1 MSIVSTKDIA
11 YSNKRAVIQALCE
24 KNALSR
30 VELARE
36 LSLSPSTVTT
46 IVQDLLQ
53 SKMVE
58 ESSERV
64 VTAGRSKTLLQLAPE
79 FGLLGLVRVSRQ
91 SQELILVDMTL
102 NEHARITLSEET
114 PSGETLLEGI
124 EAALTRLIVD
134 GAILKGIG
142 VLLEGDV
149 LESELSVMYSTGHDS
164 ATISLVQA
172 LKSTF
177 RVVVKQFEQ
186 SDFALSHVEST
197 DNIED
202 VSSYLHLSF
211 GPRVVAQVVCD
222 NTPLPMKEGLN
233 ADITQ
238 QLVTSDGLQ
247 LDALMNLI
255 SAVQSLFSV
264 EAVVVS
270 VPEEDTSTSLLK
282 TDALNKAL
290 STPALLV
297 QKFAQFDEF
306 PKLIVTRMTSR
317 NLLRDAVSALRFA
330 CLCPETV
337 QLWKQVL
344 VSGWH
349 PVSSA

>member
-24 KNALSR
+24 NNALSR

-64 VTAGRSKTLLQLAPE
+64 VTGGRSKTLLQLAPE

-124 EAALTRLIVD
+124 EAALTELIVD

-164 ATISLVQA
+164 ATISLLQA

-186 SDFALSHVEST
+186 SDFALSQVESSN
-197 DNIED
+197 NIED

-222 NTPLPMKEGLN
+222 NVPLPMKEGLN

-238 QLVTSDGLQ
+238 QLVTSDGLK

-264 EAVVVS
+264 DAVVVS
-270 VPEEDTSTSLLK
+270 VPEEDVSTSLLK

-297 QKFAQFDEF
+297 QKFAQFEEF

-337 QLWKQVL
+337 QLWRQVL

-349 PVSSA
+349 PVSSV

>member
-102 NEHARITLSEET
+102 NEHARITLSEEA

-124 EAALTRLIVD
+124 EAALTELIVD

-211 GPRVVAQVVCD
+211 GSRVVAQVVCD

-238 QLVTSDGLQ
+238 QLVSSDGLQ

-264 EAVVVS
+264 DAVVVS

-297 QKFAQFDEF
+297 QKFAQFEEF

-349 PVSSA
+349 PVSSV

>member
-102 NEHARITLSEET
+102 NEHARITLSEEA

-124 EAALTRLIVD
+124 EAALTELIVD

-177 RVVVKQFEQ
+177 RVVLKQFEQ

-211 GPRVVAQVVCD
+211 GSRVVAQVVCD

-238 QLVTSDGLQ
+238 QLVSSDGLQ

-264 EAVVVS
+264 DAVVVS

-297 QKFAQFDEF
+297 QKFAQFEEF

-349 PVSSA
+349 PVSSV

>member
-1 MSIVSTKDIA
+1 M
-11 YSNKRAVIQALCE
+11 
-24 KNALSR
+24 
-30 VELARE
+30 
-36 LSLSPSTVTT
+36 
-46 IVQDLLQ
+46 
-53 SKMVE
+53 
-58 ESSERV
+58 
-64 VTAGRSKTLLQLAPE
+64 
-79 FGLLGLVRVSRQ
+79 
-91 SQELILVDMTL
+91 DMTL
-102 NEHARITLSEET
+102 NEHARITLSEEA

-124 EAALTRLIVD
+124 EAALTELIVD

-211 GPRVVAQVVCD
+211 GSRVVAQVVCD

-238 QLVTSDGLQ
+238 QLVSSDGLQ

-264 EAVVVS
+264 DAVVVS

-297 QKFAQFDEF
+297 QKFAQFEEF

-349 PVSSA
+349 PVSSV

>member
-102 NEHARITLSEET
+102 NEHARITLSEEA

-124 EAALTRLIVD
+124 EAAFTELIVD

>member
-124 EAALTRLIVD
+124 EAAFTELIVD

-222 NTPLPMKEGLN
+222 NTSLPMKEGLN

-264 EAVVVS
+264 DAVVVS
-270 VPEEDTSTSLLK
+270 VPEEDVSTSLLK

-297 QKFAQFDEF
+297 QKFAQFEAF

-317 NLLRDAVSALRFA
+317 NLLIDAVSALRFA

-337 QLWKQVL
+337 QLWKRAL
-344 VSGWH
+344 VSGWR
-349 PVSSA
+349 PVSST

>member
-102 NEHARITLSEET
+102 NEHARVTLSEEA

-124 EAALTRLIVD
+124 EAALTELIVD
-134 GAILKGIG
+134 GAVLKGIG

-186 SDFALSHVEST
+186 SDFALSHIEST

-211 GPRVVAQVVCD
+211 GSRVVAQVVCD
-222 NTPLPMKEGLN
+222 NAPLPMKEGLN

-238 QLVTSDGLQ
+238 QLVTSDGLK

-297 QKFAQFDEF
+297 QKFAQFEEF

-330 CLCPETV
+330 CLCPETI

-349 PVSSA
+349 PVSSV

>member
-102 NEHARITLSEET
+102 NEHAHVTLSEEA
-114 PSGETLLEGI
+114 PSGETLFEGI
-124 EAALTRLIVD
+124 EAALTELIVD
-134 GAILKGIG
+134 GAVLKGIG

-211 GPRVVAQVVCD
+211 GSRVVAQVVCD
-222 NTPLPMKEGLN
+222 NAPLPMKEGLN

-238 QLVTSDGLQ
+238 QFVTSDGLK

-264 EAVVVS
+264 DAVVVS
-270 VPEEDTSTSLLK
+270 VPEEDVSTSLLK

-297 QKFAQFDEF
+297 QKFAQFEEF

-337 QLWKQVL
+337 QLWRQVL

-349 PVSSA
+349 PVSSV

>member
-102 NEHARITLSEET
+102 NEHARVTLSEDA

-124 EAALTRLIVD
+124 EAALTELIAD

-186 SDFALSHVEST
+186 SDFALSHIEST
-197 DNIED
+197 DNIEG

-211 GPRVVAQVVCD
+211 GSRVVAQVVCD
-222 NTPLPMKEGLN
+222 NAPLPMKEGLN

-238 QLVTSDGLQ
+238 QLVTSDGLK

-264 EAVVVS
+264 DAVVVS
-270 VPEEDTSTSLLK
+270 VPEEDVSTSLIK

-337 QLWKQVL
+337 QLWKRAL
-344 VSGWH
+344 VSGWR
-349 PVSSA
+349 PVSST

>member
-11 YSNKRAVIQALCE
+11 YSNKRAVIKALCE

-79 FGLLGLVRVSRQ
+79 FGLLGLIRVSRQ

-102 NEHARITLSEET
+102 NEHARVTLSEEA

-124 EAALTRLIVD
+124 EAALTELIVD

-186 SDFALSHVEST
+186 SDFVLSHVEST
-197 DNIED
+197 DNIEG

-222 NTPLPMKEGLN
+222 NAPLPMKEGLN

-238 QLVTSDGLQ
+238 QLVTSDGLK

-264 EAVVVS
+264 DAVVVS
-270 VPEEDTSTSLLK
+270 VPEEDVSTSLLK
-282 TDALNKAL
+282 TDVLNKAL

-297 QKFAQFDEF
+297 QKFAQFEDF

-349 PVSSA
+349 PVSSV

>member
-102 NEHARITLSEET
+102 NEHARVTLSEDA

-124 EAALTRLIVD
+124 EAALTELIAD

-186 SDFALSHVEST
+186 SDFVLSHVEST
-197 DNIED
+197 DNIEG

-222 NTPLPMKEGLN
+222 NAPLPMKEGLN

-238 QLVTSDGLQ
+238 QLVTSDGLK

-264 EAVVVS
+264 DAVVVS
-270 VPEEDTSTSLLK
+270 VPEEDTSISSLK
-282 TDALNKAL
+282 TDTLNKAL
-290 STPALLV
+290 STPAFLV
-297 QKFAQFDEF
+297 QKFAQFEEF

-317 NLLRDAVSALRFA
+317 NLLIDAVSALRFA

-337 QLWKQVL
+337 QLWKRAL
-344 VSGWH
+344 VSGWR

>member
-124 EAALTRLIVD
+124 EAALTELIVD

-164 ATISLVQA
+164 ATISLLQA

-186 SDFALSHVEST
+186 SDFALSQVESSN
-197 DNIED
+197 NIED

-222 NTPLPMKEGLN
+222 NVPLPMKEGLN

-238 QLVTSDGLQ
+238 QLVTSDGLK

-255 SAVQSLFSV
+255 SAVQNLFSV
-264 EAVVVS
+264 DAVVVS
-270 VPEEDTSTSLLK
+270 VPEEDVSTSLLK

-297 QKFAQFDEF
+297 QKFAQFEEF

-337 QLWKQVL
+337 QLWRQVL

-349 PVSSA
+349 PVSSV

>member
-124 EAALTRLIVD
+124 EAALTELIVD

-164 ATISLVQA
+164 ATISLLQA

-186 SDFALSHVEST
+186 SDFALSQVESSN
-197 DNIED
+197 NIED

-222 NTPLPMKEGLN
+222 NAPLPMKEGLN

-238 QLVTSDGLQ
+238 QLVTSDGLK

-255 SAVQSLFSV
+255 STVQSLFSV
-264 EAVVVS
+264 DAIVVS
-270 VPEEDTSTSLLK
+270 VPEEDVSTSLLK

-297 QKFAQFDEF
+297 QKFAQFEEF

-317 NLLRDAVSALRFA
+317 NLLIDAVSALRFA

-337 QLWKQVL
+337 QLWKRAL
-344 VSGWH
+344 VSGWR
-349 PVSSA
+349 PVSST

>member
-102 NEHARITLSEET
+102 NEHACVTLSEEA

-124 EAALTRLIVD
+124 EAALTELIVD

-164 ATISLVQA
+164 ATISLLQA
-172 LKSTF
+172 LESAF
-177 RVVVKQFEQ
+177 RIVVKQFEQ

>member
-102 NEHARITLSEET
+102 NEHARITLSEEA

-124 EAALTRLIVD
+124 EAAFTELIVD

-247 LDALMNLI
+247 LDALMNFI

>member
-102 NEHARITLSEET
+102 NEHARVTLSEDA

-124 EAALTRLIVD
+124 EAALTELIAD

-197 DNIED
+197 DNIEG

-222 NTPLPMKEGLN
+222 NVPLPMKEGLN

-238 QLVTSDGLQ
+238 QLVTSDGLK

-264 EAVVVS
+264 DAVVVS
-270 VPEEDTSTSLLK
+270 VPEEDVSTSLIK

-290 STPALLV
+290 STPAFLA
-297 QKFAQFDEF
+297 QKFAQFEAF

-317 NLLRDAVSALRFA
+317 NLLIDAVSALRFA

-337 QLWKQVL
+337 QLWKRAL
-344 VSGWH
+344 VSGWR
-349 PVSSA
+349 PVSST

>member
-11 YSNKRAVIQALCE
+11 YSNKRAVIKALCE

-102 NEHARITLSEET
+102 NEYARTTLSEEA

-124 EAALTRLIVD
+124 KTALTRLIVD
-134 GAILKGIG
+134 DAILKGIG

-172 LKSTF
+172 LESAF

-186 SDFALSHVEST
+186 SDFALSQVEGSNT
-197 DNIED
+197 IED

-211 GPRVVAQVVCD
+211 GTRVVAQVVSN

-233 ADITQ
+233 ADVTQ
-238 QLVTSDGLQ
+238 QLVSADGLQ

-264 EAVVVS
+264 DAVVVS
-270 VPEEDTSTSLLK
+270 VSEEDTFISSLK
-282 TDALNKAL
+282 TDALNKVL

-297 QKFAQFDEF
+297 QKFAQFEDF

-349 PVSSA
+349 PVSSV

>member
-102 NEHARITLSEET
+102 NEHARITLSEEA

-124 EAALTRLIVD
+124 EAALTELIAD

-197 DNIED
+197 DNIEG

-222 NTPLPMKEGLN
+222 NVPLPMKEGLN

-238 QLVTSDGLQ
+238 QLVTSDGLK

-264 EAVVVS
+264 DAVVVS
-270 VPEEDTSTSLLK
+270 VPEEDVSTSLLK
-282 TDALNKAL
+282 TDVLNKAL

-297 QKFAQFDEF
+297 QKFAQFEEF

-349 PVSSA
+349 PVSSV

>member
-102 NEHARITLSEET
+102 NEHARVTLSEEA

-124 EAALTRLIVD
+124 EAALTELIVD
-134 GAILKGIG
+134 GTILKGIG

-197 DNIED
+197 DNIEG

-222 NTPLPMKEGLN
+222 NAPLPMKEGLN

-238 QLVTSDGLQ
+238 QLVTSDGLK

-264 EAVVVS
+264 DAVVVS
-270 VPEEDTSTSLLK
+270 VSEEDTSISSLK
-282 TDALNKAL
+282 TNALNKAL

-297 QKFAQFDEF
+297 QKFAQFEEF
-306 PKLIVTRMTSR
+306 PKLIVTRMNSR

-337 QLWKQVL
+337 QLWRQVL

-349 PVSSA
+349 PVSSV

>member
-53 SKMVE
+53 SKLVE

-79 FGLLGLVRVSRQ
+79 FGLLGLIRVSRQ
-91 SQELILVDMTL
+91 KQELVLVDMAL
-102 NEHARITLSEET
+102 NEWARTTLSEGF
-114 PSGETLLEGI
+114 PSGETLLEGTKV
-124 EAALTRLIVD
+124 ALTNLIVD

-149 LESELSVMYSTGHDS
+149 QESELSVMYSTGHDS

-172 LKSTF
+172 LESTF

-186 SDFALSHVEST
+186 SDFALSQVEGA
-197 DNIED
+197 DNID
-202 VSSYLHLSF
+202 DIASYFHLSF
-211 GPRVVAQVVCD
+211 GTRIVAQVVC
-222 NTPLPMKEGLN
+222 NNVPLPMKEGLN
-233 ADITQ
+233 ADVTQ
-238 QLVTSDGLQ
+238 QLVTADGLQ
-247 LDALMNLI
+247 LDKLMNLVRT
-255 SAVQSLFSV
+255 VQSLFSFD
-264 EAVVVS
+264 AVVVS
-270 VPEEDTSTSLLK
+270 VPEEESSTSSFK
-282 TDALNKAL
+282 TDALSKAL
-290 STPALLV
+290 STPAILA
-297 QKFAQFDEF
+297 QKFAQFEDF

-317 NLLRDAVSALRFA
+317 NLLKDAVSALRFA

-337 QLWKQVL
+337 QLWKRVL

>member
-102 NEHARITLSEET
+102 NEHARVTLSEEA

-124 EAALTRLIVD
+124 EAALIRLIVD

-197 DNIED
+197 DNIEG

-222 NTPLPMKEGLN
+222 NAPLPMKEGLN

-238 QLVTSDGLQ
+238 QLVTSDGLK

-264 EAVVVS
+264 DAVVVS
-270 VPEEDTSTSLLK
+270 VPEEDTSISSLK
-282 TDALNKAL
+282 TDTLNKAL
-290 STPALLV
+290 STPAFLA
-297 QKFAQFDEF
+297 QKFAQFEAF

-317 NLLRDAVSALRFA
+317 NLLIDAVSALRFA

-337 QLWKQVL
+337 QLWKRAL
-344 VSGWH
+344 VSGWR
-349 PVSSA
+349 PVSST

>member
-102 NEHARITLSEET
+102 NEHARITLSEEA

-124 EAALTRLIVD
+124 EAALTELIVD
-134 GAILKGIG
+134 SAILKGIG

-164 ATISLVQA
+164 ATISLLQA

-186 SDFALSHVEST
+186 SDFALSQVESSN
-197 DNIED
+197 NIED

-222 NTPLPMKEGLN
+222 NVPLPMKEGLN

-238 QLVTSDGLQ
+238 QLVTSDGLK

-264 EAVVVS
+264 DAVVVS
-270 VPEEDTSTSLLK
+270 VPEEDVSTSLLK

-297 QKFAQFDEF
+297 QKFAQFEAF

-349 PVSSA
+349 PVSSV

>member
-102 NEHARITLSEET
+102 NEHARVTLSEDA

-124 EAALTRLIVD
+124 EAALTELIAD

-197 DNIED
+197 DNIEG

-222 NTPLPMKEGLN
+222 NAPLPMKEGLN

-238 QLVTSDGLQ
+238 QLVSSDGLQ

-264 EAVVVS
+264 DAVVVS

-297 QKFAQFDEF
+297 QKFAQFEEF

-349 PVSSA
+349 PVSSV

>member
-102 NEHARITLSEET
+102 NEHARITLSEEA

-124 EAALTRLIVD
+124 EVALTELIVD

-211 GPRVVAQVVCD
+211 GSRVVAQVVCD

-238 QLVTSDGLQ
+238 QLVSSDGLQ

-264 EAVVVS
+264 DAVVVS

-297 QKFAQFDEF
+297 QKFAQFEEF

-349 PVSSA
+349 PVSSV

>member
-102 NEHARITLSEET
+102 NEHAHVTLSEEA
-114 PSGETLLEGI
+114 PSGETLFEGI
-124 EAALTRLIVD
+124 EAALTELIVD
-134 GAILKGIG
+134 GAVLKGIG

-197 DNIED
+197 DNIKD

-211 GPRVVAQVVCD
+211 GPRVLAQVVCD
-222 NTPLPMKEGLN
+222 NVPLPMKEGLN

-238 QLVTSDGLQ
+238 QLVTSDGLK

-255 SAVQSLFSV
+255 STVQSLFSLD
-264 EAVVVS
+264 AVVVS
-270 VPEEDTSTSLLK
+270 VPEEDISTTLIK
-282 TDALNKAL
+282 EDTLNKAL
-290 STPALLV
+290 STPAFLA
-297 QKFAQFDEF
+297 QKFAQFEAF

-317 NLLRDAVSALRFA
+317 NLLIDAVSALRFA

-337 QLWKQVL
+337 QLWKRVL
-344 VSGWH
+344 VSGWR
-349 PVSSA
+349 PASST

>member
-53 SKMVE
+53 SKLVE

-79 FGLLGLVRVSRQ
+79 FGLLGLIRVSRQ
-91 SQELILVDMTL
+91 KQELVLVDMAL
-102 NEHARITLSEET
+102 NEWARTTLSEGF
-114 PSGETLLEGI
+114 PSGETLLEGTKV
-124 EAALTRLIVD
+124 ALTNLIVD

-149 LESELSVMYSTGHDS
+149 RESELSVMYSTGHDF

-172 LKSTF
+172 LESTF

-186 SDFALSHVEST
+186 SDFALSQVESA
-197 DNIED
+197 DNID
-202 VSSYLHLSF
+202 DIASYFHLSF
-211 GPRVVAQVVCD
+211 GTRVVAQVVC
-222 NTPLPMKEGLN
+222 NNVPLPMKEGLN
-233 ADITQ
+233 ADVTQ
-238 QLVTSDGLQ
+238 QLVTADGLQ
-247 LDALMNLI
+247 IDKLMNLV
-255 SAVQSLFSV
+255 STVQGLFSFD
-264 EAVVVS
+264 AVVVS
-270 VPEEDTSTSLLK
+270 VPEEEGSISSFKPDVLS
-282 TDALNKAL
+282 KAL
-290 STPALLV
+290 STPAILA
-297 QKFAQFDEF
+297 QKFAQFEDF

-317 NLLRDAVSALRFA
+317 NLLKDAVSALRFA

-337 QLWKQVL
+337 QLWKRVL

-349 PVSSA
+349 PVSST

>member
-58 ESSERV
+58 ESLERV

-102 NEHARITLSEET
+102 NEHARITLSEEA

-124 EAALTRLIVD
+124 EAALTELIVD

-197 DNIED
+197 DNIEG

-222 NTPLPMKEGLN
+222 NAPLPMKEGLN

-238 QLVTSDGLQ
+238 QLVTSDGLK

-255 SAVQSLFSV
+255 STVQSLFSV
-264 EAVVVS
+264 DAVVVS
-270 VPEEDTSTSLLK
+270 VPEEDVSTSLLK

-297 QKFAQFDEF
+297 QKFAQFEEF

-349 PVSSA
+349 PVSSV

>member
-91 SQELILVDMTL
+91 SQELVLVDMTL
-102 NEHARITLSEET
+102 NEHARVMLSEEA

-124 EAALTRLIVD
+124 EAALTELIVD
-134 GAILKGIG
+134 GTILKGIG

-197 DNIED
+197 DNIEG

-211 GPRVVAQVVCD
+211 GPRIVAQVVCD
-222 NTPLPMKEGLN
+222 NVPLPMKEGLN

-238 QLVTSDGLQ
+238 QLVTSDGLK

-264 EAVVVS
+264 DAVVVS
-270 VPEEDTSTSLLK
+270 VPEEDVSTSLLK
-282 TDALNKAL
+282 TDVLNKAL

-297 QKFAQFDEF
+297 QKFAQFEEF

>member
-102 NEHARITLSEET
+102 NEHARVMLSEEA

-124 EAALTRLIVD
+124 GAALTELIVD
-134 GAILKGIG
+134 GTILKGIG

-186 SDFALSHVEST
+186 SDFALSHAEST
-197 DNIED
+197 DNIEG

-222 NTPLPMKEGLN
+222 NAPLPMKEGLN

-238 QLVTSDGLQ
+238 QLVTSDGLK

-255 SAVQSLFSV
+255 STVQSLFSV
-264 EAVVVS
+264 DAVVVS
-270 VPEEDTSTSLLK
+270 VPEEDVSTSLLK

-297 QKFAQFDEF
+297 QKFAQFEEF

-349 PVSSA
+349 PVSSV

>member
-102 NEHARITLSEET
+102 NELARVTLSEEA

-124 EAALTRLIVD
+124 EAALTELIVD

-186 SDFALSHVEST
+186 SDFALSQVESSN
-197 DNIED
+197 NIED

-211 GPRVVAQVVCD
+211 GSRVVAQVVCD

-238 QLVTSDGLQ
+238 QLVSSDGLQ

-264 EAVVVS
+264 DAVVVS

-297 QKFAQFDEF
+297 QKFAQFEEF

-349 PVSSA
+349 PVSSV

>member
-102 NEHARITLSEET
+102 NEHARVTLSEEA

-124 EAALTRLIVD
+124 EAALTELIVD

-186 SDFALSHVEST
+186 SDFALSHIEST

-211 GPRVVAQVVCD
+211 GSRVVAQVVCD
-222 NTPLPMKEGLN
+222 NAPLPMKEGLN

-238 QLVTSDGLQ
+238 QLVTSDGLK

-264 EAVVVS
+264 DAVVVS
-270 VPEEDTSTSLLK
+270 VPEEDVSTSLLK

-297 QKFAQFDEF
+297 QKFAQFEEF

-337 QLWKQVL
+337 QLWRQVL

-349 PVSSA
+349 PVSSV

>member
-91 SQELILVDMTL
+91 SQELILMDMTL
-102 NEHARITLSEET
+102 NEHARITLSEEA
-114 PSGETLLEGI
+114 PSGETLLEEI
-124 EAALTRLIVD
+124 EAALTELIVD

-186 SDFALSHVEST
+186 SDFALSHIEST

-222 NTPLPMKEGLN
+222 NAPLPMKEGLN

-238 QLVTSDGLQ
+238 QLVTSDGLK

-264 EAVVVS
+264 DAVVVS
-270 VPEEDTSTSLLK
+270 VPEEDVSTSLIK

-349 PVSSA
+349 PVSSV

>member
-24 KNALSR
+24 KSALSR

-64 VTAGRSKTLLQLAPE
+64 VTSGRSKTLLQLAPE

-102 NEHARITLSEET
+102 NEHARVTLSEEAS
-114 PSGETLLEGI
+114 SGETLLEGI
-124 EAALTRLIVD
+124 EAALTELIAD

-197 DNIED
+197 DNIEG

-222 NTPLPMKEGLN
+222 NAPLPMKEGLN

-238 QLVTSDGLQ
+238 QLVTSDGLK

-255 SAVQSLFSV
+255 STVQSLFSV
-264 EAVVVS
+264 DAVVVS
-270 VPEEDTSTSLLK
+270 VPEEDVSTSLLK

-290 STPALLV
+290 STPAFLV
-297 QKFAQFDEF
+297 QKFAQFEAF

-317 NLLRDAVSALRFA
+317 NLLIDAVSALRFA

-337 QLWKQVL
+337 QLWKRVL
-344 VSGWH
+344 VSGWR
-349 PVSSA
+349 PVSST

>member
-24 KNALSR
+24 KSALSR

-64 VTAGRSKTLLQLAPE
+64 VTSGRSKTLLQLAPE

-102 NEHARITLSEET
+102 NEHARVTLSEEA

-124 EAALTRLIVD
+124 EAALTELIAD

-197 DNIED
+197 DNIEG

-222 NTPLPMKEGLN
+222 NAPLPMKEGLN

-238 QLVTSDGLQ
+238 QLVTSDGLK

-255 SAVQSLFSV
+255 STVQSLFSV
-264 EAVVVS
+264 DAVVVS
-270 VPEEDTSTSLLK
+270 VPEEDVSTSLLK

-290 STPALLV
+290 STPAFLV
-297 QKFAQFDEF
+297 QKFAQFEAF

-317 NLLRDAVSALRFA
+317 NLLIDAVSALRFA

-349 PVSSA
+349 PVSSV

>member
-46 IVQDLLQ
+46 IVHDLLQ
-53 SKMVE
+53 SKLVE

-91 SQELILVDMTL
+91 SQELVFVDMAL
-102 NEHARITLSEET
+102 NEYARTTLSEEA
-114 PSGETLLEGI
+114 PSGETLLEGTKV
-124 EAALTRLIVD
+124 ALTNLIVD

-149 LESELSVMYSTGHDS
+149 QESELSVMYSTGHDF

-172 LKSTF
+172 LESTF

-186 SDFALSHVEST
+186 SDFALSQVEGAN
-197 DNIED
+197 NID
-202 VSSYLHLSF
+202 DIASYFHLSF
-211 GPRVVAQVVCD
+211 GTRVVAQVVC
-222 NTPLPMKEGLN
+222 NNVPLPMKEGLN
-233 ADITQ
+233 ADVTQ
-238 QLVTSDGLQ
+238 QLVTTDGLQ
-247 LDALMNLI
+247 LDKLMNLV
-255 SAVQSLFSV
+255 STVQSLFSFD
-264 EAVVVS
+264 AVVVS
-270 VPEEDTSTSLLK
+270 VPEEESSTSSFK
-282 TDALNKAL
+282 TDALSKAL
-290 STPALLV
+290 STPAILA
-297 QKFAQFDEF
+297 QKFAQFEDF

-317 NLLRDAVSALRFA
+317 NLLKDAVSALRFA

-337 QLWKQVL
+337 QLWKRVL

>member
-91 SQELILVDMTL
+91 SQELILMDMTL
-102 NEHARITLSEET
+102 NEHARITLSEEA

-124 EAALTRLIVD
+124 EAALTELIVD

-186 SDFALSHVEST
+186 SDFALSHIEST

-211 GPRVVAQVVCD
+211 GSRVVAQVVCD
-222 NTPLPMKEGLN
+222 NAPLPMKEGLN

-238 QLVTSDGLQ
+238 QLVTSDGLK

-264 EAVVVS
+264 DAVVVS
-270 VPEEDTSTSLLK
+270 VPEEDVSTSLLK

-297 QKFAQFDEF
+297 QKFAQFEEF

-349 PVSSA
+349 PVSST

>member
-11 YSNKRAVIQALCE
+11 YSNKRAVIKALCE

-102 NEHARITLSEET
+102 NEHARITLSEEA

-124 EAALTRLIVD
+124 EAALTELIVD

-211 GPRVVAQVVCD
+211 GSRVVAQVVCD

-238 QLVTSDGLQ
+238 QLVSSDGLQ

-264 EAVVVS
+264 DAVVVS

-297 QKFAQFDEF
+297 QKFAQFEEF

-349 PVSSA
+349 PVSSV

>member
-102 NEHARITLSEET
+102 NEHARVTLSEEA
-114 PSGETLLEGI
+114 PSGETLLEEI
-124 EAALTRLIVD
+124 EAALTRLID
-134 GAILKGIG
+134 DDAILKGIG

-186 SDFALSHVEST
+186 SDFALSHIEST

-222 NTPLPMKEGLN
+222 NAPLPMKEGLN

-238 QLVTSDGLQ
+238 QLVTSDGLK

-264 EAVVVS
+264 DAVVVS
-270 VPEEDTSTSLLK
+270 VPEEDVSTSLLK

-297 QKFAQFDEF
+297 QKFAQFEEF

-349 PVSSA
+349 PVSSV

>member
-11 YSNKRAVIQALCE
+11 YSNKRAVIKALCE

-53 SKMVE
+53 AKLVE

-91 SQELILVDMTL
+91 SQELVLVDMAL
-102 NEHARITLSEET
+102 NEYARTTLSEEA
-114 PSGETLLEGI
+114 PSGETLFEGI
-124 EAALTRLIVD
+124 EAALTELIVD
-134 GAILKGIG
+134 GAVLKGIG

-211 GPRVVAQVVCD
+211 GSRV
-222 NTPLPMKEGLN
+222 
-233 ADITQ
+233 
-238 QLVTSDGLQ
+238 
-247 LDALMNLI
+247 
-255 SAVQSLFSV
+255 AVQSLFSV
-264 EAVVVS
+264 DAVVVS
-270 VPEEDTSTSLLK
+270 VPEEDGSASLLK

-297 QKFAQFDEF
+297 KKFAQFEEF

-349 PVSSA
+349 PVSSV